1 MAEREWNER
10 EDELLENDEILVV
23 DDRVWD
29 VSTTAAGDGD
39 EETNG
44 SDAPRL
50 ISWRDA
56 KK

>member
-44 SDAPRL
+44 GDAPRL